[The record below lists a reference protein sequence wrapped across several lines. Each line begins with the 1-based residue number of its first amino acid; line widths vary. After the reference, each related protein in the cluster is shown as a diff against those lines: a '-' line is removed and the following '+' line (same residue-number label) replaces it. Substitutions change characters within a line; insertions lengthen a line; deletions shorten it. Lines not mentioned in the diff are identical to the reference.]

1 MGVVYKAEDTKLR
14 RFLALKFLPE
24 ALAQDRE
31 ALERFQRE
39 AQAASSLDHPNICT
53 IYEIGEHDF
62 QPFIA
67 MQFLEGHTLTR
78 VVEGRPLKIDHLLD
92 LAIQISEGLD
102 AAHSKGIIHRDIK
115 PANIFVTIRGQAKI
129 LDFGLAKLTLPALGV
144 PLAPP
149 REPPPQKAPLQDAPT
164 ATFDAD
170 HLTSPGTALG
180 TVAYMSPEQA
190 RGENVDSRT
199 DLFSFGAVLYEMATG
214 EPAFSGAT
222 TAVIFEAILNRAP
235 TPPSQLNNALP
246 TELQR
251 IVSTALEKDRDLRC
265 QTVAE
270 LRADLK
276 RLKRDRDSARAAARL
291 LPATSPADAAAA
303 PATRPPGTPRRRRW
317 LRGLAAFFAAVAVGL
332 AAGWFFIHP
341 PPLLAPQLKERRLTA
356 NPTENALTIG
366 AISPDG
372 KYLAYGDGT
381 GMHLKLV
388 ETGETID
395 IPQPEGPAVPNA
407 ISWWPNGW
415 FPDGS
420 KFHATAVEDGVRVST
435 WVVSA
440 LGGPPRKLRDD
451 AAAFAVSPD
460 GALIAFGTGFVPNQN
475 QYREIWLMDAQGGES
490 RKFVSASDNDGFFWA
505 AWSPDGKRIAFA
517 RYHHAPDKLECSIES
532 RDLQGSNPALIVS
545 DPRLCRV
552 DIKFL
557 WFPSGRFVYLMA
569 EPDVSHSEAN
579 LWELRVD
586 TSTGAPLSEPRQIT
600 NWAETLLPGIS
611 GTSDGKQL
619 AITKQSAQTH
629 VYVGELEDGDRRL
642 INPHRLTLEESI
654 DYPSAWT
661 RDSKAVVFWSN
672 RNDRWGIYKQGLD
685 QTTAQMIVT
694 GPDNKYWP
702 VVSPDGSWI
711 LYLSYRGPAT
721 PVRIMRVPTSG
732 GAPQAVL
739 EGPDIQRLM
748 CARSPSAL
756 CIFSEL
762 SPDRKQVIFSAFDP
776 MAGRQREIIRVN
788 LQQPVA
794 DYSYDLSPDGS
805 QLAFTQSQ
813 PFGLAQSQPQR
824 EARLQILPL
833 AGGESREVNVKGWD
847 SLLRLVWAAD
857 GRGLFASA
865 GGLETTLLYVDLE
878 GHAQVI
884 WEQRFRLRIGWTIGI
899 PSPNGRY
906 LAVSDQAID
915 NNVWLLQ
922 NFQD

>member
-24 ALAQDRE
+24 ALAKDRQ

-39 AQAASSLDHPNICT
+39 AQAASALDHPNICT
-53 IYEIGEHDF
+53 IYEIGEHEG

-67 MQFLEGHTLTR
+67 MQFLEGHTLKS
-78 VVEGRPLKIDHLLD
+78 VVEGRPLKIDQLLD
-92 LAIQISEGLD
+92 LAIQIADGLD

-115 PANIFVTIRGQAKI
+115 PANIFVTMRGQAKI
-129 LDFGLAKLTLPALGV
+129 LDFGLAKLTQPTAGAPLMPALEG
-144 PLAPP
+144 L
-149 REPPPQKAPLQDAPT
+149 PQMAALQDAPT
-164 ATFDAD
+164 VTIDAE

-214 EPAFSGAT
+214 ERAFCGAT
-222 TAVIFEAILNRAP
+222 TAVIFEAILNKAP
-235 TPPSQLNNALP
+235 TSAVQLNSALP
-246 TELQR
+246 AELER
-251 IVSTALEKDRDLRC
+251 IVSKALEKDRDLRC

-276 RLKRDRDSARAAARL
+276 RLKRETDSARAGARL
-291 LPATSPADAAAA
+291 VPAPSPADAV
-303 PATRPPGTPRRRRW
+303 PALARHPQGVLLRRRW
-317 LRGLAAFFAAVAVGL
+317 ALALAGILAVVAVGL
-332 AAGWFFIHP
+332 SVAWFLIHTLP
-341 PPLLAPQLKERRLTA
+341 PPAPQLKERRLTA
-356 NPTENALTIG
+356 NPSENALTIG

-388 ETGETID
+388 QTGETVN
-395 IPQPEGPAVPNA
+395 IPQPGGPAVPNA

-415 FPDGS
+415 FPDGT
-420 KFHATAVEDGVRVST
+420 KFHATAVEAGVRVST
-435 WVVSA
+435 WVISV
-440 LGGPPRKLRDD
+440 LGGPRKLRDD
-451 AAAFAVSPD
+451 AAAFSVSPD
-460 GALIAFGTGFVPNQN
+460 GAVIAFGTGFVPNQN
-475 QYREIWLMDAQGGES
+475 QYREIWLMGAQGGDP
-490 RKFVSASDNDGFFWA
+490 RRFVFGSENDGFFWT
-505 AWSPDGKRIAFA
+505 AWSPDGKRIAFG
-517 RYHHAPDKLECSIES
+517 RYHRAPDKLECSIES
-532 RDLQGSNPALIVS
+532 RDLEGGHSALILS

-569 EPDVSHSEAN
+569 EPDVSRSEAN

-586 TSTGAPLSEPRQIT
+586 TRTGVPVSKPRQIT
-600 NWAETLLPGIS
+600 HWAEVLLPGIS
-611 GTSDGKQL
+611 GTSDGKQM
-619 AITKQSAQTH
+619 AITKQSTQTH
-629 VYVGELEDGDRRL
+629 VYVGELEAGGRRL
-642 INPHRLTLEESI
+642 MNPRRLTLEESI
-654 DYPSAWT
+654 DYPSTWMP
-661 RDSKAVVFWSN
+661 DSKAVVFWSN

-685 QTTAQMIVT
+685 QTTAQTIVT

-702 VVSPDGSWI
+702 VVTPDGSWI
-711 LYLSYRGPAT
+711 LYLSYRGPRT

-732 GAPQAVL
+732 GTPQLVL
-739 EGPDIQRLM
+739 EGRDIQRLM

-756 CIFSEL
+756 CVFSEL

-776 MAGRQREIIRVN
+776 MQERRREITRVN
-788 LQQPVA
+788 LKQAVA

-805 QLAFTQSQ
+805 QLAFAQSQ
-813 PFGLAQSQPQR
+813 PFGFAQSQPQR

-833 AGGESREVNVKGWD
+833 AGGEAREVNVKAWN
-847 SLLRLVWAAD
+847 SLFRLVWAAD

-878 GHAQVI
+878 GRAQVI
-884 WEQRFRLRIGWTIGI
+884 WHQRFRLIGWTIGV

-906 LAVSDQAID
+906 LAVSGQAID
-915 NNVWLLQ
+915 NNLWLLE
-922 NFQD
+922 NFQE